1 MKILDL
7 LKEEGLLIETM
18 FTISICTGLR
28 RGEILGLHIDDID
41 FINNSISVKRAVV
54 WDKEKQKIV
63 EKDTKTKIVL
73 EMSQY
78 HYFAQKLLENIL
90 S

>member
-7 LKEEGLLIETM
+7 LKEEGLLIETL
-18 FTISICTGLR
+18 FTISICTGLK
-28 RGEILGLHIDDID
+28 RGEILRLHIDHID
-41 FINNSISVKRAVV
+41 FINNSISAKRAVV

-63 EKDTKTKIVL
+63 L

-78 HYFAQKLLENIL
+78 HYFAQRLLRNIL

>member
-1 MKILDL
+1 MR
-7 LKEEGLLIETM
+7 GLLIETL

-41 FINNSISVKRAVV
+41 FINNSISVKRAIV

-63 EKDTKTKIVL
+63 KKILKRKIVL
-73 EMSQY
+73 GMFQY
-78 HYFAQKLLENIL
+78 HYFVQKLLGNIL